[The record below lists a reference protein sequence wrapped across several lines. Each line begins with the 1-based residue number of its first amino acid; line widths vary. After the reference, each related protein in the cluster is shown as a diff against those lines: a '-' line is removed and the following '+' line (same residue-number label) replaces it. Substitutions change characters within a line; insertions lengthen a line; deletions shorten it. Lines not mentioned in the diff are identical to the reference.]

1 MARPLRI
8 EYEDAFYHITA
19 RGNERKRIYFGK
31 TDYER
36 FKKYLAEAE
45 IKYGILIHCYILMS
59 NHYHLILET
68 PVGNL
73 SKAMHYINGSYTTY
87 VNITRRRS
95 GHLFQGRYK
104 SIVVDKDNY
113 LLELSR
119 YIHLNPVRA
128 GMVKKP
134 EDYSYSS
141 YRSYISNDK
150 DELVTQ
156 ELLLGMLS
164 GKEADAKKRYKRFVE
179 SAIGVDLESPLKG
192 IYGGMILGGE
202 GFIKDILKK
211 LNNDSLNKE
220 EVSNRKV
227 LKATS
232 RKEDILETISKHFN
246 ISEDEFLKANSGEI
260 RKIAIYMIKKHTGI
274 TNKNIGE
281 LFKGISYSAVAK
293 TYQRFLNQLRE
304 DKSLRRKISEIE
316 NEMSYVKG

>member
-8 EYEDAFYHITA
+8 EYEGALYHITA

-31 TDYER
+31 ADYER
-36 FKKYLAEAE
+36 FKKYLSEAE
-45 IKYGILIHCYILMS
+45 IKYGILLHCYILMS
-59 NHYHLILET
+59 NHYHLVLET
-68 PVGNL
+68 PEGNL
-73 SKAMHYINGSYTTY
+73 SKVMHFIHGSYTTY
-87 VNITRRRS
+87 VNITRKRS

-104 SIVVDKDNY
+104 AIVVDKDNH

-150 DELVTQ
+150 DEIVTQ
-156 ELLLGMLS
+156 EFILGMLS

-179 SAIGVDLESPLKG
+179 SAIGVELESPLKG

-202 GFIKDILKK
+202 RFIKDILKK

-220 EVSNRKV
+220 DVSHRKA
-227 LKATS
+227 LKAAI
-232 RKEDILETISKHFN
+232 RMEDILATISKQFN
-246 ISEDEFLKANSGEI
+246 ISEDELLRANSGEM
-260 RKIAIYMIKKHTGI
+260 RKIAIYMIKKHTGT
-274 TNKNIGE
+274 TNKHIGE
-281 LFKGISYSAVAK
+281 LFGGISYSAVAK
-293 TYQRFLNQLRE
+293 TYQRFINHLRE
-304 DKSLRRKISEIE
+304 DKSLRRKVSEIE